1 MRKMYYSIREVAE
14 RIGVP
19 AHVLRYWESEFPQL
33 RPKKNRAGN
42 RTYRES
48 DIELLKTIHRLVH
61 EEKYTIAGARRQ
73 LRQIA
78 GGIVEGGKAE
88 KAEPGQLTLEA
99 GLTPES
105 QAEGGPAED
114 RSKEEQRQPLS
125 SAERNLLEETRRTL
139 REILDLLQ

>member
-99 GLTPES
+99 DLPPTAPAT
-105 QAEGGPAED
+105 AEPAA
-114 RSKEEQRQPLS
+114 EERKPPLS
-125 SAERNLLEETRRTL
+125 PTERDLLEETRRTL